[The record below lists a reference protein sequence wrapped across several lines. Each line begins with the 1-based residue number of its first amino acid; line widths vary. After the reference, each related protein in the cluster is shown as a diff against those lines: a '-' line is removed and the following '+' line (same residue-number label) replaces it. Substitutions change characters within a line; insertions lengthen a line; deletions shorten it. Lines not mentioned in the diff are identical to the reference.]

1 MEDDDIVRKPPSHV
15 VGMPLDTMSVDELGM
30 RIQMLE
36 SEIARLNAAIDARKQ
51 TRSAADSLF
60 KL

>member
-1 MEDDDIVRKPPSHV
+1 MEEDDIVRKPPSHV
-15 VGMPLDTMSVDELGM
+15 VGMALDTMSVDELRM

-36 SEIARLNAAIDARKQ
+36 TEIARLSAAIEARKQ